1 METHIYI
8 DYALNTMKKS
18 IFITPM
24 IGMGDVLMTTPA
36 LRILKKNLPDYSI
49 TYCTL
54 NKGTASLLKN
64 NSDID
69 NIVFYDFFGFKKIT
83 ELLRYI
89 REQSFRHSHA
99 LTFYPSNRI
108 HYNIVSLLTGA
119 PNRIGHQYL
128 RMNFSQG
135 NWLKNRTIYEIDTL
149 HCVEENVKLLSF
161 FNIATDLNS
170 IPPMCVT
177 LDSSEI
183 SSGVSLKNSLSSDR
197 YCIGVHAGTS
207 ILKGHIARRWPMEYF
222 AETIR
227 KIPDA
232 HFLLF
237 GTKEELEANQYI
249 LDNTPK
255 GRVTFVADKSIREV
269 ASVIKACDA
278 FLSNDSGLMHLAAAV
293 GTPVLSL
300 IGPTNPAYI
309 RPWGVKYKVLTVNAP
324 CSPCFVYSPKSLS
337 CSQKV
342 KFHCLHDL
350 HADTVVDAIREFM
363 DIEKNAP

>member
-1 METHIYI
+1 
-8 DYALNTMKKS
+8 MKKS

-36 LRILKKNLPDYSI
+36 LKILKKNLPEYTI
-49 TYCTL
+49 TCCTL
-54 NKGTASLLKN
+54 NKGIASLLKN

-69 NIVFYDFFGFKKIT
+69 NIVHYDFFGAKKIT
-83 ELLRYI
+83 ELVRYI
-89 REQSFRHSHA
+89 WNESFRYSHT

-108 HYNIVSLLTGA
+108 HYNVVSLLTGA
-119 PNRIGHQYL
+119 RNRVGHQYL

-135 NWLKNRTIYEIDTL
+135 NWLKNCTIKEVDTL

-161 FNIATDLNS
+161 FNITADMNS
-170 IPPMCVT
+170 IPSMSVI

-183 SSGVSLKNSLSSDR
+183 QTGEVLRNNYSGTS

-207 ILKGHIARRWPMEYF
+207 ILKGHVARRWPMKYF
-222 AETIR
+222 AETIS
-227 KIPDA
+227 KIPEA

-255 GRVTFVADKSIREV
+255 GRATFVADKSIREV
-269 ASVIKACDA
+269 ASIIKACDA

-309 RPWGVKYKVLTVNAP
+309 RPWGVKHKVLTANAP
-324 CSPCFVYSPKSLS
+324 CSPCFVYSPKPLS
-337 CSQKV
+337 CSQKN
-342 KFHCLHDL
+342 KFHCLQDL
-350 HADTVVDAIREFM
+350 RVDMVVAALREFM
-363 DIEKNAP
+363 EESDTVNNYK

>member
-1 METHIYI
+1 
-8 DYALNTMKKS
+8 MKKS

-36 LRILKKNLPDYSI
+36 LRILKKNLPDYTI

-54 NKGTASLLKN
+54 NKGITSLLKN

-69 NIVFYDFFGFKKIT
+69 NIVHYDFFGAKKIT
-83 ELLRYI
+83 ELVRYI
-89 REQSFRHSHA
+89 CQQAFRHSHT

-108 HYNIVSLLTGA
+108 HYNVVSLFTGS

-135 NWLKNRTIYEIDTL
+135 NWLKNRTVKEIDTL

-161 FNIATDLNS
+161 FNITADMQS
-170 IPPMCVT
+170 IPPMSVI
-177 LDSSEI
+177 LDNSEI
-183 SSGVSLKNSLSSDR
+183 VSGISLKNSFCGDK

-207 ILKGHIARRWPMEYF
+207 VLKGHIARRWPMEYF
-222 AETIR
+222 AATIR
-227 KIPDA
+227 KTPDA

-255 GRVTFVADKSIREV
+255 GQVTFVADKSIREV
-269 ASVIKACDA
+269 ASVIKACNV

-300 IGPTNPAYI
+300 IGPTNQAYI
-309 RPWGVKYKVLTVNAP
+309 RPWGVKHKVLTANAP

-337 CSQKV
+337 CSEKD
-342 KFHCLHDL
+342 KFHCLRDL
-350 HADTVVDAIREFM
+350 QVDIVVGAIREFM
-363 DIEKNAP
+363 EDSDTIHDKQ

>member
-1 METHIYI
+1 
-8 DYALNTMKKS
+8 MKKS

-24 IGMGDVLMTTPA
+24 IGMGDVLMTTPT
-36 LRILKKNLPDYSI
+36 LKILKKNYPDYSI
-49 TYCTL
+49 SYCTL
-54 NKGTASLLKN
+54 NKGIASLLRN

-69 NIVFYDFFGFKKIT
+69 NIVHYDFFGTKKIF
-83 ELLRYI
+83 ELIRFI
-89 REQSFRHSHA
+89 REQAFRHSHA

-108 HYNIVSLLTGA
+108 HYNVVSLLSGA

-128 RMNFSQG
+128 RMNVTQG
-135 NWLKNRTIYEIDTL
+135 NWLKNRTIKEIDTL

-161 FNIATDLNS
+161 FNIAADPHS
-170 IPPMCVT
+170 IPPMSVT
-177 LDSSEI
+177 LDDSEI
-183 SSGVSLKNSLSSDR
+183 QIGVTQKNSCAGDN

-207 ILKGHIARRWPMEYF
+207 VLKGHIARRWPMEYF
-222 AETIR
+222 AGTIR
-227 KIPDA
+227 NIPDA

-309 RPWGVKYKVLTVNAP
+309 RPWGVKYKVLTANAP
-324 CSPCFVYSPKSLS
+324 CSPCFVYSPKPLS
-337 CSQKV
+337 CSEKN

-350 HADTVVDAIREFM
+350 QVNTVVDAIREFM
-363 DIEKNAP
+363 ADSVAEKDKR

>member
-1 METHIYI
+1 
-8 DYALNTMKKS
+8 MKKS

-36 LRILKKNLPDYSI
+36 LKILKKSLPDYSI

-54 NKGTASLLKN
+54 NKGIASLLKN

-69 NIVFYDFFGFKKIT
+69 KIVHYDFFGAKKIT
-83 ELLRYI
+83 ELIRYI
-89 REQSFRHSHA
+89 WEQTFRYSHTI
-99 LTFYPSNRI
+99 TFYPSNRI
-108 HYNIVSLLTGA
+108 HYNVVSLLTGA

-135 NWLKNRTIYEIDTL
+135 NWLKNRTIKEIDTL

-161 FNIATDLNS
+161 FNIAADMHS
-170 IPPMCVT
+170 IPSMSIT

-183 SSGVSLKNSLSSDR
+183 QAGALLKSKFSGNK

-207 ILKGHIARRWPMEYF
+207 ILKGHVARRWPMEYF
-222 AETIR
+222 AKTVL

-255 GRVTFVADKSIREV
+255 GQVTFVADKSIREV

-293 GTPVLSL
+293 GTPVISL
-300 IGPTNPAYI
+300 IGPTNPSYI
-309 RPWGVKYKVLTVNAP
+309 RPWGVKHKVLTAKAP

-337 CSQKV
+337 CSQKS

-350 HADTVVDAIREFM
+350 HVDTVVDAIREFM
-363 DIEKNAP
+363 KDSDTV

>member
-1 METHIYI
+1 
-8 DYALNTMKKS
+8 
-18 IFITPM
+18 M

-36 LRILKKNLPDYSI
+36 LKILKKNLPDYAI

-54 NKGTASLLKN
+54 NKGISSLLKN
-64 NSDID
+64 NPDID
-69 NIVFYDFFGFKKIT
+69 NIVHYDFFGMKKMI
-83 ELLRYI
+83 ELFRYI
-89 REQSFRHSHA
+89 REQSFRHSHV

-108 HYNIVSLLTGA
+108 HYNVVSLLTGA
-119 PNRIGHQYL
+119 PHRIGHQYL
-128 RMNFSQG
+128 RMNISQG
-135 NWLKNRTIYEIDTL
+135 NWLKNRTIKEIDTL

-161 FNIATDLNS
+161 FNISADLNT
-170 IPPMCVT
+170 IPPMNIT
-177 LDSSEI
+177 LDNSEI
-183 SSGVSLKNSLSSDR
+183 YTGAALKNSLSGDK

-227 KIPDA
+227 KIPEA

-237 GTKEELEANQYI
+237 GTKEELEANKYI

-255 GRVTFVADKSIREV
+255 GQATFIADKSIREV
-269 ASVIKACDA
+269 ASVIKACDC

-293 GTPVLSL
+293 ETPVLSL

-309 RPWGVKYKVLTVNAP
+309 RPWGVRHKVLTANAP
-324 CSPCFVYSPKSLS
+324 CSPCFIYSPKPLS
-337 CSQKV
+337 CSENS

-350 HADTVVDAIREFM
+350 QVDTVVDAIREFM
-363 DIEKNAP
+363 KDSEIVIR

>member
-1 METHIYI
+1 
-8 DYALNTMKKS
+8 MKKS

-69 NIVFYDFFGFKKIT
+69 KIVFYDFFGFKKIT

-89 REQSFRHSHA
+89 QEQSFRHSHA

-108 HYNIVSLLTGA
+108 HYNIVSFLTGA

-135 NWLKNRTIYEIDTL
+135 NWIKNRTIYEIDTL

-161 FNIATDLNS
+161 FNIASDLNS
-170 IPPMCVT
+170 IPPMYVA
-177 LDSSEI
+177 LDSSETG
-183 SSGVSLKNSLSSDR
+183 SGVALKKSLSGDR

-237 GTKEELEANQYI
+237 GTKEEREANQYI

-309 RPWGVKYKVLTVNAP
+309 RPWGVRYKVLTANAP

-337 CSQKV
+337 CNQKV
-342 KFHCLHDL
+342 KFHCLQDL
-350 HADTVVDAIREFM
+350 HVDTVVDAIREFM
-363 DIEKNAP
+363 EDSAAEKDKK

>member
-1 METHIYI
+1 
-8 DYALNTMKKS
+8 MKKS
-18 IFITPM
+18 IFVTPM

-36 LRILKKNLPDYSI
+36 LKLLKKNLPDYTI

-54 NKGTASLLKN
+54 NRGIASLLKN

-69 NIVFYDFFGFKKIT
+69 KIVCYDFFSTKKIK
-83 ELLRYI
+83 ELFRYI
-89 REQSFRHSHA
+89 SEQTFRHSHS

-108 HYNIVSLLTGA
+108 HYNVVSLLTGA

-135 NWLKNRTIYEIDTL
+135 NWLKNRTIKEIDTL

-161 FNIATDLNS
+161 FNIKTDMHS
-170 IPPMCVT
+170 IPPMSMV
-177 LDSSEI
+177 LDKSEI
-183 SSGVSLKNSLSSDR
+183 LTGALLKKQ
-197 YCIGVHAGTS
+197 YCGDTYSIGVHAGTS
-207 ILKGHIARRWPMEYF
+207 ILKGHIARRWPMNYF
-222 AETIR
+222 AETVR
-227 KIPDA
+227 KIPEA

-237 GTKEELEANQYI
+237 GTKEELEANQHI

-255 GRVTFVADKSIREV
+255 GQVTFVADKSIREV
-269 ASVIKACDA
+269 ASVIKACDT

-293 GTPVLSL
+293 GTPVISL

-309 RPWGVKYKVLTVNAP
+309 RPWGVKNKVLTAHAP

-337 CSQKV
+337 CSEKN
-342 KFHCLHDL
+342 KFHCLYDL
-350 HADTVVDAIREFM
+350 HVDTVVDTIREFM
-363 DIEKNAP
+363 KDPVTTRD

>member
-1 METHIYI
+1 
-8 DYALNTMKKS
+8 MKKS

-36 LRILKKNLPDYSI
+36 LKILKKNLPEYSI

-54 NKGTASLLKN
+54 NKGIASLLKN
-64 NSDID
+64 NPDID
-69 NIVFYDFFGFKKIT
+69 NIVHYNFFGKEKMA
-83 ELLRYI
+83 ELIRYL
-89 REQSFRHSHA
+89 REQIFRHSHA

-108 HYNIVSLLTGA
+108 HYNVVSLLTGA
-119 PNRIGHQYL
+119 PNRIGHQYK
-128 RMNFSQG
+128 RMNLSQG
-135 NWLKNRTIYEIDTL
+135 NWLKNRTIKEFDTL
-149 HCVEENVKLLSF
+149 HCVEENVRLLSF
-161 FNIATDLNS
+161 FNISADLNP
-170 IPPMCVT
+170 IPPMNIV

-183 SSGVSLKNSLSSDR
+183 NSGTSLKNSISGDK

-207 ILKGHIARRWPMEYF
+207 ILKGHIARRWPMEHF

-237 GTKEELEANQYI
+237 GTKEEIDANKYI

-255 GRVTFVADKSIREV
+255 GQTTLISDKSIREV

-278 FLSNDSGLMHLAAAV
+278 FLTNDSGLMHLAAAV

-309 RPWGVKYKVLTVNAP
+309 RPWGVKHKVLTVNAP
-324 CSPCFVYSPKSLS
+324 CSPCFFYSPKPLT
-337 CSQKV
+337 CSQK
-342 KFHCLHDL
+342 KQFYCLHDL
-350 HADTVVDAIREFM
+350 QVDTVVDAIREFM
-363 DIEKNAP
+363 ENA